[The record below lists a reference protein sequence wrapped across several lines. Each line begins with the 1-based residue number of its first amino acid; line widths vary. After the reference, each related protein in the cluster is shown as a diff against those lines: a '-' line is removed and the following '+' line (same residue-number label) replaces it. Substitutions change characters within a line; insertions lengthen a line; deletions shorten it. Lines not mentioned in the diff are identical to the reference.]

1 MLLSTKIRQVFE
13 FNKKEED
20 KTKNKKSRAKSNLV
34 YNKNFTFHKQCNILE
49 FARRYFYSKQND
61 LIEFKDILELFY
73 HDNEEIKQNNN
84 NKEKDLEQRKVVIT
98 ASELYDKLLNI
109 YKTLYDNLSKAHKKK
124 VNVLNKPKK
133 LNS

>member
-1 MLLSTKIRQVFE
+1 M
-13 FNKKEED
+13 
-20 KTKNKKSRAKSNLV
+20 
-34 YNKNFTFHKQCNILE
+34 
-49 FARRYFYSKQND
+49 
-61 LIEFKDILELFY
+61 
-73 HDNEEIKQNNN
+73 
-84 NKEKDLEQRKVVIT
+84 IT

>member
-1 MLLSTKIRQVFE
+1 M
-13 FNKKEED
+13 
-20 KTKNKKSRAKSNLV
+20 
-34 YNKNFTFHKQCNILE
+34 
-49 FARRYFYSKQND
+49 
-61 LIEFKDILELFY
+61 FY
-73 HDNEEIKQNNN
+73 HDNEEIKQNND

-109 YKTLYDNLSKAHKKK
+109 YKTLYGNLSKAHKKK